1 MGWWGVDGVAA
12 YKTGF
17 TAFGLSALDARATEQ
32 GRELAKIN
40 ILAVALA
47 LLRERRS
54 YGLADLPQKFN
65 QLKSIWCCHKP
76 YESPRV
82 AVISSPSR
90 HGSTAEA
97 IQTSGPGRT
106 VRRTRRV
113 TSGTHGFCG
122 RGSGRFLPS
131 VRCATAVARRLRPR
145 RPRHLRGSSAPRR
158 PLSLRRARPPESEQ
172 EPEPE
177 PARRS
182 GRRRA
187 SPTRSPTS
195 CACSG

>member
-1 MGWWGVDGVAA
+1 MGARRRR
-12 YKTGF
+12 
-17 TAFGLSALDARATEQ
+17 ARAARDQNGFYRIWPRAPQRARPELGLQ
-32 GRELAKIN
+32 LAKID

-158 PLSLRRARPPESEQ
+158 PQSLGRARR
-172 EPEPE
+172 
-177 PARRS
+177 RRS

-195 CACSG
+195 SASSGWAAPHAVAA